1 MGFHQNIIAFKK
13 KVVLL
18 MRTRRACGEV
28 QCWYVWQNLIC
39 IGVWVGLCISVMLLF
54 IELCF

>member
-1 MGFHQNIIAFKK
+1 MGFYQNIIALKT

-18 MRTRRACGEV
+18 MQTRRACGEV
-28 QCWYVWQNLIC
+28 QCWYVWQILIC
-39 IGVWVGLCISVMLLF
+39 IGVWVGLCISVLLLF